1 MIKIN
6 PLSTLYVGIDVSSK
20 SNVVY
25 AMDFEQHK
33 LISGSFFNNQPG
45 AEQLE
50 MKIRTCMN
58 EHQNLNTLV
67 VALESTSVYSIH
79 IANFLSASELLMPFS
94 PYVYCLNPK
103 MTATYRKTFVGLSKT
118 DPLDAFI
125 IADFARVGR
134 INCAPW
140 RGSQFLA
147 LKRLTRHRLHL
158 AECITREKTYM
169 ISNLY
174 LKFSELE
181 LLDDD
186 QQPFSNIFGAT
197 SSAVL
202 TEFFS
207 VQDIIDTPEEELLQF
222 LAEKS
227 RNRISDLSKTSEL
240 LKKAARDSYRLDKCM
255 AEPLTI
261 SLASSFNCI
270 EAYKKEIKAID
281 GAIEKAIKGM
291 NPNAFQILQSIPGVG
306 PVWAAGILAEIGDIT
321 AFHSADALAKYAGL
335 TWRRNDSGD
344 FVAEDT
350 PVTKAGN
357 TYLRYFIGEAT
368 NSVRRHVSE
377 YGEYYARK
385 YAEVPKHQHKRALA
399 LTSRKFVRL
408 VFGLLV
414 RNQLYTGEKL
424 DAELNNE
431 TK

>member
-1 MIKIN
+1 M
-6 PLSTLYVGIDVSSK
+6 L
-20 SNVVY
+20 
-25 AMDFEQHK
+25 A
-33 LISGSFFNNQPG
+33 
-45 AEQLE
+45 
-50 MKIRTCMN
+50 
-58 EHQNLNTLV
+58 HQNLNTI
-67 VALESTSVYSIH
+67 VATLESTSVYSIH
-79 IANFLSASELLMPFS
+79 IANFLSSSEVLMPFS
-94 PYVYCLNPK
+94 PYVYCINPK
-103 MTATYRKTFVGLSKT
+103 MTANYRKSFVGLSKT
-118 DPLDAFI
+118 DPLDSFL

-134 INCAPW
+134 VKNCTPW

-207 VQDIIDTPEEELLQF
+207 VQDIIDASEEDLLRF

-227 RNRISDLSKTSEL
+227 HNRISDLSKTSEL
-240 LKKAARDSYRLDKCM
+240 LKKAARDSFRLDKCM
-255 AEPLTI
+255 AEPLTL

-270 EAYKKEIKAID
+270 NAYDKEIKAINQ
-281 GAIEKAIKGM
+281 AIEKTIKGM

-306 PVWAAGILAEIGDIT
+306 PVFAAGILAEIGDIS
-321 AFHSADALAKYAGL
+321 AFHSDDALAKYAGL
-335 TWRRNDSGD
+335 TWRNCDSGD
-344 FVAEDT
+344 FVSEET
-350 PVTKAGN
+350 PVFRAGN

-368 NSVRRHVSE
+368 NSARRYIPE
-377 YGEYYARK
+377 YGDYYAK
-385 YAEVPKHQHKRALA
+385 KFAEVPKHQHKRALA

-414 RNQLYTGEKL
+414 KNQLYTGEKL
-424 DAELNNE
+424 DAEPNNE
-431 TK
+431 AL